1 MPPVIRAPGSGDAAW
16 HALPAQLVADDFG
29 TNAAT
34 GLTSTE
40 ATRRLEEY
48 GRNEVPDA
56 PRRSLIARAWGQVN
70 NPLIIVLIVA
80 GAVTLLLGDYIDSAV
95 IFGVVVINAIIG
107 FVQEGKA
114 EEAIA
119 AVRAMLA
126 ARATVLRD
134 GERHTIDAAEVVPG
148 DIVLLESGDRVPADI
163 RLIREHNART
173 EESAL
178 TGESLPVDKSVE
190 PVAED
195 AGVGDRRCMAYSGTL
210 VVYGQCRGTVVAT
223 GLATELGRIGALV
236 GAAPDVSTPLTKR
249 LEQFA
254 KQITWVILLLG
265 ALAFAFVTTLRG
277 MDAGDAFL
285 AMVGFAVAAIPEGM
299 PAVITIVLAIGTRAM
314 ASNRAIVRRL
324 PAVETLGSVTVICS
338 DKTGTL
344 TRNEMTA
351 VRLMLPD
358 GDVQVT
364 GAGYAPVGGF
374 RVGDHVVEAEDRA
387 DIEAL
392 AVAGLL
398 CNDAHLKLRK
408 AKHRGHLGGN
418 HARGRPEDLKRKD
431 WVVVGDPTEGALVT
445 LARKAGLDR
454 HTTLE
459 RMPRLDVIPFESHQ
473 QYMAT
478 LHHDHHGN
486 AFIVLKGAPERVLG
500 FCSDADADAWL
511 GRVAAAAANGERVLA
526 VARAQVSQAT
536 ERLTVEALPQDFVLL
551 GMVGLQDPP
560 RPEAVAAVAQCRAA
574 GIEVKM
580 ITGDHAATAAAIG
593 AELGLRSDRPLTGSS
608 IEAMDD
614 AELQQAAAE
623 SDVIAR
629 ASPEHKMRLI
639 AALQANGNYV
649 AMTGDGAND
658 APALKAADI
667 GVAMGLRGTDAAR
680 EAADLVL
687 TDDNFATI
695 ERAVE
700 RGRVVYDNIK
710 KSLVFMIP
718 TNGGQA
724 AVILF
729 TLLVGIT
736 MPITVAQILWINM
749 VSAVT
754 LALALAFEPAE
765 PGVMQRPPQPP
776 RQALMTRPLVLRLF
790 YVSALMAAITLL
802 AFEFELSRGSAEDVA
817 RTAAVNALVCG
828 EIFYLFNARRFTAS
842 ALTRDTLTGNRVVWI
857 VIGILVVLQ
866 LALTY
871 LPFLQNIFDTAP
883 LGPVTWAVIL
893 ALGVAKFAAVEVE
906 KLVWRRRGVH
916 RM

>member
-1 MPPVIRAPGSGDAAW
+1 MSAPTVEQLAW
-16 HALPAQLVADDFG
+16 HALPPETALADLG
-29 TNAAT
+29 TDPET
-34 GLTSTE
+34 GLPQ
-40 ATRRLEEY
+40 AAAARRLVEV
-48 GRNEVPDA
+48 GPNEVPE
-56 PRRSLIARAWGQVN
+56 PRRRSPIARAWGQIN
-70 NPLIIVLIVA
+70 NPLIIVLIGA
-80 GAVTLLLGDYIDSAV
+80 GAVTLLLGDYIDSVV

-126 ARATVLRD
+126 ARATVVRD
-134 GERHTIDAAEVVPG
+134 GERHGIDARELVPG
-148 DIVLLESGDRVPADI
+148 DLVVLESGDRVPADI
-163 RLIREHNART
+163 RLIRERNLRT

-178 TGESLPVDKSVE
+178 TGESLPVEKSVD
-190 PVAED
+190 PVADD
-195 AGVGDRRCMAYSGTL
+195 AALGDRYCMAYSGTL
-210 VVYGQCRGTVVAT
+210 VVYGQGRGLVVAT
-223 GLATELGRIGALV
+223 GLNTELGRIGALV
-236 GAAPDVSTPLTKR
+236 GAAPDITTPLTKR

-254 KQITWVILLLG
+254 KQITWVILLTG
-265 ALAFAFVTTLRG
+265 AIAFAFVTLVQG
-277 MDAGDAFL
+277 MDPVDAFL

-314 ASNRAIVRRL
+314 AANRAIVRRL

-351 VRLMLPD
+351 VRLLLPD
-358 GDVQVT
+358 GDIRVT
-364 GAGYAPVGGF
+364 GAGYEPVGGF
-374 RVGDHVVEAEDRA
+374 HDDTDAAIDVEHRSDVT
-387 DIEAL
+387 DLAL
-392 AVAGLL
+392 AGLL
-398 CNDAHLKLRK
+398 CNDARL
-408 AKHRGHLGGN
+408 KHRKVKHRDADADHRRGN
-418 HARGRPEDLKRKD
+418 HAETGPEQRE
-431 WVVVGDPTEGALVT
+431 WVVVGDPTEGALIT
-445 LARKAGLDR
+445 LAMKSGLDR
-454 HTTLE
+454 KETLE
-459 RMPRLDVIPFESHQ
+459 RIPRVDVIPFESLQ

-478 LHHDHHGN
+478 LHHDHHGRS
-486 AFIVLKGAPERVLG
+486 FIVLKGAPEKVLS
-500 FCSDADADAWL
+500 FCPDADAQTWHDRAAT
-511 GRVAAAAANGERVLA
+511 AAADGERVLA
-526 VARAQVSQAT
+526 VARADVEPSQ
-536 ERLTVEALPQDFVLL
+536 ERLTVESLPRTFTLL

-560 RPEAVAAVAQCRAA
+560 RPEAVAAVAQCRTA
-574 GIEVKM
+574 GIDVKM

-593 AELGLRSDRPLTGSS
+593 AELGLRPGTPLTGAE
-608 IEAMDD
+608 IESMDGEQLRAVAMD
-614 AELQQAAAE
+614 A
-623 SDVIAR
+623 DVIAR

-639 AALQANGNYV
+639 AALQADGNYV

-667 GVAMGLRGTDAAR
+667 GVAMGMRGTDAAR

-724 AVILF
+724 FVIAF
-729 TLLVGIT
+729 TLLVGLT

-765 PGVMQRPPQPP
+765 PGIMQRPPQPP
-776 RQALMTRPLVLRLF
+776 KQALMTRPLVWRLI
-790 YVSALMAAITLL
+790 YVSVLMAAITLL
-802 AFEFELSRGSAEDVA
+802 AFEFELARGSAEDVA

-842 ALTRDTLTGNRVVWI
+842 ALTTDTLNGNPVVWI
-857 VIGILVVLQ
+857 VIGVLVVLQ

-883 LGPVTWAVIL
+883 LGPVTWSFIL
-893 ALGVAKFAAVEVE
+893 FLGVTKFFAVELE
-906 KLVWRRRGVH
+906 KLLWRRAGVH

>member
-1 MPPVIRAPGSGDAAW
+1 MTSTALQQRPW
-16 HALPAQLVADDFG
+16 HSLTAEGVSADLATDPAK
-29 TNAAT
+29 
-34 GLTSTE
+34 GLTAAE
-40 ATRRLEEY
+40 AVLRQARH
-48 GRNEVPDA
+48 GRNEVPSA
-56 PRRSLIARAWGQVN
+56 PRRSPLARAWAQVN
-70 NPLIIVLIVA
+70 NPLIIVLIAA
-80 GAVTLLLGDYIDSAV
+80 GAVTLLLRDYIDSAV
-95 IFGVVVINAIIG
+95 IFAVVVVNAIIG

-114 EEAIA
+114 EQAIA
-119 AVRAMLA
+119 AVQAMLA
-126 ARATVLRD
+126 AQATVLRD
-134 GERHTIDAAEVVPG
+134 GDRHAVEAVDLVPG
-148 DIVLLESGDRVPADI
+148 DVVLLESGDRVPADL
-163 RLIREHNART
+163 RLVSVHNLRT

-178 TGESLPVDKSVE
+178 TGESLPVDKEVG
-190 PVAED
+190 PVAQD
-195 AGVGDRRCMAYSGTL
+195 AGVGDRRCIAYSGTL
-210 VVYGQCRGTVVAT
+210 VVYGQGRGVVVAT
-223 GLATELGRIGALV
+223 GTATELGKIGALV
-236 GAAPDVSTPLTKR
+236 GSAPAISTPLTRR

-254 KQITWVILLLG
+254 KQIAWVILLLG
-265 ALAFAFVTTLRG
+265 GAIFAFVTLVQG
-277 MDAGDAFL
+277 MDPADAFV

-314 ASNRAIVRRL
+314 ATERAVVRRL

-351 VRLMLPD
+351 VRLLLPD

-364 GAGYAPVGGF
+364 GTGYAPEGGF
-374 RVGDHVVEAEDRA
+374 RIDGQPVGAEGTRS
-387 DIEAL
+387 IEAL
-392 AVAGLL
+392 ALAGML
-398 CNDAHLKLRK
+398 CNDARV
-408 AKHRGHLGGN
+408 KHRKVKHPTPGN
-418 HARGRPEDLKRKD
+418 HRRGQQAPRAKE
-431 WVVVGDPTEGALVT
+431 WATVGDPTEGALIT
-445 LARKAGLDR
+445 LAMKAGLDR
-454 HTTLE
+454 GETLE
-459 RMPRLDVIPFESHQ
+459 RLPRVDVIPFESQQ

-478 LHHDHHGN
+478 LHHDHHGRS
-486 AFIVLKGAPERVLG
+486 FIVLKGAPERVLG
-500 FCSDADADAWL
+500 FCPGVDERSWHE
-511 GRVAAAAANGERVLA
+511 RVTAQALQGERVLA
-526 VARAQVSQAT
+526 VARADVAPTT
-536 ERLTVEALPQDFVLL
+536 ERLTVESLPRTFELL

-560 RPEAVAAVAQCRAA
+560 RPEVVDAIASCRSA
-574 GIEVKM
+574 GITVKM

-593 AELGLRSDRPLTGSS
+593 TALGLRADPTLTGAQ
-608 IEAMDD
+608 IEQMDD
-614 AELQQAAAE
+614 EQLMAAVTE

-639 AALQANGNYV
+639 AALQAGGNYV

-680 EAADLVL
+680 EASDLVL

-724 AVILF
+724 FVILAS
-729 TLLVGIT
+729 LLFGIT
-736 MPITVAQILWINM
+736 MPVTVAQILWINM

-765 PGVMQRPPQPP
+765 PGIMQRPPQPP
-776 RQALMTRPLVLRLF
+776 RQSLMTRPLVLRLC
-790 YVSALMAAITLL
+790 YVSVLMAAITLI
-802 AFEFELSRGSAEDVA
+802 AFEWEQSRGSAEAVA

-842 ALTRDTLTGNRVVWI
+842 ALTWDTLTGNRVVWI
-857 VIGILVVLQ
+857 VVGVLVALQ

-871 LPFLQNIFDTAP
+871 WPVLQGIFGTAP
-883 LGPVTWAVIL
+883 LGASSWGIIL
-893 ALGVAKFAAVEVE
+893 LLGMAKFMAVELE
-906 KLVWRRRGVH
+906 KLLWRRAGVS